1 MFKFCVIMIFV
12 SPILAAHAWNKLPDV
27 HLECDNGV
35 GKAGNNV
42 DVNCRLVP
50 GPSPDLG
57 FKLEPSDPK
66 EVMSITKDIT
76 GRMTL
81 ERRDGSHETFRPDGM
96 GGWQN
101 E

>member
-1 MFKFCVIMIFV
+1 MRTLFFLVFSLI
-12 SPILAAHAWNKLPDV
+12 ILSAHAWTYEPGSHWVCDKVPDDDGS
-27 HLECDNGV
+27 L
-35 GKAGNNV
+35 V
-42 DVNCRLVP
+42 DQNCRQIP
-50 GPSPDLG
+50 GSAPELS

-76 GRMTL
+76 GRMTV

-96 GGWQN
+96 GGWQK